1 MGLGSLKAPSFRKA
15 MQRSPVVRASDGLN
29 VQESLVTIAPGVVAG
44 ADVLVGVL
52 GALLKGREVGPVLPM
67 LVVEG
72 VGVVCGEGK
81 GRGDA
86 AGERGEFR

>member
-1 MGLGSLKAPSFRKA
+1 M
-15 MQRSPVVRASDGLN
+15 RASDRLN

-72 VGVVCGEGK
+72 VSVVAGEGK

-86 AGERGEFR
+86 AGRKGEFR